1 VFRWL
6 AAGLIA
12 VAIAVSATVSS
23 ASAGSRFQSC
33 PRFIVGK
40 ANSTAYPKM
49 QLPARGRES
58 GSSCATLHRIAR
70 RINNGTYRIP
80 DWAWVA
86 SPAYGPPFL
95 INDNGRAWACDV
107 QNNGLSGP
115 SYAVRCDRANAQLSW
130 STG

>member
-1 VFRWL
+1 VSRWL
-6 AAGLIA
+6 AVALVSVGLA
-12 VAIAVSATVSS
+12 AAIVPSAAARSQFIV
-23 ASAGSRFQSC
+23 C

-40 ANSTAYPKM
+40 ANSTAYPNM

-58 GSSCATLHRIAR
+58 SSSCATLHRIAR
-70 RINNGTYRIP
+70 RINSGAYRIP
-80 DWAWVA
+80 SWAWVA

-95 INDNGRAWACDV
+95 ISDQRRAWACDV

-115 SYAVRCDRANAQLSW
+115 SYAVRCDRGSARLLW